1 MENENSR
8 IPRVKQSS
16 EKNYEFC
23 PSSENKELFAHLF
36 APWRSEY
43 FGSKP
48 SGCVFCAIA
57 NEPSKDDENFVLF
70 RAKHCY
76 GVMNRYPYTLGEFM
90 IIPFKHSDNIES
102 LESEI
107 WLEISSLAQKSV
119 AVLKNTLGAK
129 GVNLGMNLGE
139 CAGAGIAEH
148 VHLHLVPR
156 WERDTNFIT
165 TIGGARVH
173 GVPFGQQFDKLKVAF
188 NELFGDKK

>member
-1 MENENSR
+1 M
-8 IPRVKQSS
+8 
-16 EKNYEFC
+16 FC
-23 PSSENKELFAHLF
+23 T
-36 APWRSEY
+36 
-43 FGSKP
+43 
-48 SGCVFCAIA
+48 IA

-119 AVLKNTLGAK
+119 AVLKNTLGVK

>member
-8 IPRVKQSS
+8 IPSVEQSS

-57 NEPSKDDENFVLF
+57 NEPSKDEKNFVLF
-70 RAKHCY
+70 RAKYCY

-119 AVLKNTLGAK
+119 AVLKNTLGVK

>member
-1 MENENSR
+1 
-8 IPRVKQSS
+8 
-16 EKNYEFC
+16 
-23 PSSENKELFAHLF
+23 
-36 APWRSEY
+36 
-43 FGSKP
+43 
-48 SGCVFCAIA
+48 
-57 NEPSKDDENFVLF
+57 
-70 RAKHCY
+70 
-76 GVMNRYPYTLGEFM
+76 M

-119 AVLKNTLGAK
+119 AVLKNTLGVK